1 MKLQPGIVAGKAGQR
16 IRPSDAGTGPQQQ
29 VLTCTI
35 AQRPLRQ
42 QTQAQHAAAQPLG
55 ALHLSGQSV
64 AAGIEDFYTEILLDT
79 ALTGQAP
86 AGRMLLGPQQVGLQI
101 ARCSVDTAH
110 QAGVAAAGAATVGYG
125 QAGSDQGIEQV
136 GSGRDRP
143 ALAGAMQLRH
153 RR

>member
-1 MKLQPGIVAGKAGQR
+1 MQCTTVQVAQPQRVARAQLPRGIAERPRPGAIEMKLQPGIVAGKAGQR

-79 ALTGQAP
+79 AL
-86 AGRMLLGPQQVGLQI
+86 
-101 ARCSVDTAH
+101 
-110 QAGVAAAGAATVGYG
+110 
-125 QAGSDQGIEQV
+125 
-136 GSGRDRP
+136 DRKSTR
-143 ALAGAMQLRH
+143 LNSSH
-153 RR
+153 